1 MLKKLIGSVVALI
14 ITALLG
20 SIVAFALIHMLPGN
34 PVSVILGPAATPS
47 TRKALIAQLG
57 LNKPLVE
64 QYLTWLNNFLHG
76 NMGIAYS
83 DRQAVASLLK
93 QNYSE
98 TLELTLASQV
108 IALILA
114 IALAVF
120 AGLKENRLMDK
131 VFTSLSF
138 GFFSIPPFVVAPILV
153 ILFAVKAKILP
164 ATGYSSLANNPA
176 QNIKDM
182 ILPVATLALTT
193 FPPYYQILRAEL
205 VRTLK
210 ENFVELAVAKGLSPL
225 KVVIRHALK
234 PSSLGL
240 LTTVGLQ
247 LGSLITGAF
256 VIEYIFQLPGL
267 GELTINSIN
276 AGDYLVIQA
285 IVVIVIT
292 AVGAINFIIDL
303 LYAVLDPRI
312 RSSK

>member
-1 MLKKLIGSVVALI
+1 VLKKLIGSVVALI

-20 SIVAFALIHMLPGN
+20 SIVAFALVHMLPGN

-47 TRKALIAQLG
+47 TREALIAQLG

-76 NMGIAYS
+76 HMGIAYS

-120 AGLKENRLMDK
+120 AGLKENKLMDK

-164 ATGYSSLANNPA
+164 ATGYSSLATNPA

>member
-1 MLKKLIGSVVALI
+1 VLKKLIGSVVALI